1 MYINIIRDLY
11 DQSSSCILK
20 GKRTSDWF
28 EVRSDVK
35 RGCVMSG
42 FTFMIVI
49 DWAMRNMLDKTKGLL
64 RWNLATVLEDL
75 DYVDGIALLAS
86 RYSDMQKKTSRVHD
100 TAEVVGLSI
109 NTSKAKTTRLNCKKI
124 DSIIVEGNQLEDV

>member
-28 EVRSDVK
+28 EVRSDMK

-42 FTFMIVI
+42 FTF
-49 DWAMRNMLDKTKGLL
+49 DWVMRNMLDKTKGLL

-109 NTSKAKTTRLNCKKI
+109 KPSKAKTTRLNCKKI
-124 DSIIVEGNQLEDV
+124 DSITVEGNQLEDV